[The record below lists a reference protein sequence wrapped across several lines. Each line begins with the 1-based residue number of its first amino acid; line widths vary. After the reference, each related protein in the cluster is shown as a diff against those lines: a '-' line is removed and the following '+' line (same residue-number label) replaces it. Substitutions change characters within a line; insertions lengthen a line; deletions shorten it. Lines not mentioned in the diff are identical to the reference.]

1 MLLLAGSLSGAAA
14 GKATGKFVV
23 GNATRKLTH
32 AYVVQKNSL
41 LKIVLATAAVDEP
54 ALYANDALQDAVEKR
69 GISALVIQLDED
81 GAADTTY
88 FFDAKLPA
96 GLEVRQLATFDL
108 GKASK
113 TALSGRVAFQDDG
126 FSFSYDATFDAPIVV
141 QVQKIEPLPA
151 NASPADHALWR
162 LKQMEIPYDAQN
174 FRSVVMDG
182 NADAV
187 KLFLTAGMPV
197 ETADAL
203 RLAVDMGK
211 PAVAKL
217 LLEHG
222 ADKNG
227 KDSYG
232 QSLVMT
238 AASNHRTEIM
248 KQLIAAGADVN
259 AANQYRI
266 TPLAVAAEQGHLDIV
281 NLLVAAGAKVNARD
295 TSGGT
300 ALSVAILRGYK
311 EIVAALLAAGTDVLR
326 DKDDLLNLAAD
337 KPEIKEMLEKAIRAS
352 ERK

>member
-1 MLLLAGSLSGAAA
+1 M
-14 GKATGKFVV
+14 
-23 GNATRKLTH
+23 
-32 AYVVQKNSL
+32 
-41 LKIVLATAAVDEP
+41 
-54 ALYANDALQDAVEKR
+54 
-69 GISALVIQLDED
+69 
-81 GAADTTY
+81 
-88 FFDAKLPA
+88 
-96 GLEVRQLATFDL
+96 ATFDAQ
-108 GKASK
+108 KSSK
-113 TALSGRVAFQDDG
+113 TALSGRVAMKDDD

-141 QVQKIEPLPA
+141 QVQKVEPLA
-151 NASPADHALWR
+151 ADATPADHALWR
-162 LKQMEIPYDAQN
+162 LKQMEIEYDAQN

-197 ETADAL
+197 VTADAL
-203 RLAVDMGK
+203 HLAVDMGK
-211 PAVAKL
+211 TEVVKL

-227 KDSYG
+227 QDSYG

-238 AASNHRTEIM
+238 AASNHRTDVLAL
-248 KQLIAAGADVN
+248 LIAAGADVN

-281 NLLVAAGAKVNARD
+281 NMLVAAGAKVNARD

-311 EIVAALLAAGTDVLR
+311 EIVEALIAAGTDVLR
-326 DKDDLLNLAAD
+326 DKEDLLNLAAD